1 MTTNNVVPFPGT
13 LDPPPVVADPPSLP
27 SDWMEKFREETY
39 PHFCS
44 LVEQLGWAED
54 EEQMRARMS
63 DIKAAVSAWP
73 Y

>member
-1 MTTNNVVPFPGT
+1 MTEATNVVPFPGT
-13 LDPPPVVADPPSLP
+13 PPPPAPEPAAPPG
-27 SDWMEKFREETY
+27 DWEERFREDTY

-54 EEQMRARMS
+54 EKQLRTRMA

-73 Y
+73 V